1 MSVINDFLSLIYPR
15 HCEACSRN
23 LYRHEAHICN
33 HCRINLPRSNYHKQA
48 VSPMHMTFA
57 GRVPLIM
64 ACSYFLYE
72 KSGKVQKLLHA
83 IKYQEQQELARYL
96 GRLYAEDLQAAKT
109 FAGVDLI
116 LPVPLHKNK
125 LKIRGFNQS
134 EEFAKGLAQGLQK
147 DMSTHHLNRVMDTKT
162 QTRKKKYERWEN
174 VDGIFQVQEAGT
186 LYGKH
191 ILLVDDVVT
200 TGATIEASWQALK
213 QIEDVKVSLVSI
225 AFADRQ
231 FN

>member
-1 MSVINDFLSLIYPR
+1 MPVINDFLSLIYPR

-23 LYRHEAHICN
+23 LYRHERYICN
-33 HCRINLPRSNYHKQA
+33 HCRLNLPKSNYHRQA
-48 VSPMHMTFA
+48 ASPLYMTFA

-64 ACSYFLYE
+64 ACSYLLYE

-83 IKYQEQQELARYL
+83 IKYQQQRDLAVYL
-96 GRLYAEDLQAAKT
+96 GKLYAEDLYTAKT
-109 FAGVDLI
+109 FAGIDLI

-125 LKIRGFNQS
+125 LKSRGFNQS
-134 EEFAKGLAQGLQK
+134 EYFAKGLAEGLNK
-147 DMSTHHLNRVMDTKT
+147 HISTTHLQRVIDTGT

-174 VDGIFQVQEAGT
+174 VDGIFQVQEAT
-186 LYGKH
+186 QLYGKH

-213 QIEDVKVSLVSI
+213 SVEDIKVSLVSL
-225 AFADRQ
+225 AFANKQ
-231 FN
+231 TL